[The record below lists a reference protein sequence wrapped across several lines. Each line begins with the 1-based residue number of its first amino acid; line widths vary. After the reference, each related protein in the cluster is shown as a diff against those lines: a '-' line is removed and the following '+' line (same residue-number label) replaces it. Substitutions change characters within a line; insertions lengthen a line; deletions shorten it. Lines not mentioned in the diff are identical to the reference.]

1 MTEAERPPG
10 KTTIAPGVLV
20 TIIKAAALGV
30 QGVCRL
36 AQAPSSVNSLFQRS
50 YEKGVRIDISED
62 GRVHADLYL
71 VLSGDVN
78 LRDTG
83 LSVQDEVSTAIS
95 KMVGLEVGAV
105 NIHIEDVDF
114 NQDSAPEG

>member
-30 QGVCRL
+30 QGVSRL
-36 AQAPSSVNSLFQRS
+36 AQAPGSMNTLFQRS
-50 YEKGVRIDISED
+50 YEKGIHIDIKED
-62 GRVHADLYL
+62 GKVHADLYL
-71 VLSGDVN
+71 VLFGDVN

-83 LSVQDEVSTAIS
+83 LSVQEEVSLAIS
-95 KMVGLEVGAV
+95 KMVGLEVEAV

-114 NQDSAPEG
+114 GQDTALEG